1 MGLKTS
7 LSGASVQTHALIT
20 SAMGG
25 ILLLYLSQWVLSG
38 LDASGKWLLSLG
50 TPLVLLAWFRYFIH
64 FVLITVLIYPKYKF
78 KYFRSH
84 SIKFQLVRA
93 IFMLMATLLLFTTLS
108 YLPQAQAT
116 AIIFLAPLLML
127 AASPWLLGEAP
138 RASRW
143 VAAII
148 GFCGVLIVIRPGSG
162 LHLTGVMFGLLAA
175 IAFSVQN
182 IMTRRVAR
190 DHPFTTLIWSGLAGT
205 LVLSAM
211 MPFMWS
217 QVLEFMSS
225 LGAFDWLILI
235 STGLTGAFGH
245 LIQIQAYRLAPAS
258 VLAPFIYM
266 QMTAA
271 ATIGW
276 IIWGDLPDATTWLG
290 IGIIFASGVGVGW
303 FEWRNQATKSSP
315 A

>member
-1 MGLKTS
+1 MKTT
-7 LSGASVQTHALIT
+7 LSGARGQTNALIT
-20 SAMGG
+20 TALGG
-25 ILLLYLSQWVLSG
+25 ILLLYTSQWILSG
-38 LDASGKWLLSLG
+38 LDASGKWLLAIG
-50 TPLVLLAWFRYFIH
+50 TPLILLAWFRYFVH
-64 FVLITVLIYPKYKF
+64 FILITVLIYPKHQF
-78 KYFRSH
+78 KYFRSQ
-84 SIKFQLVRA
+84 SLKFQLIRA
-93 IFMLMATLLLFTTLS
+93 ISMLMATLLLFTTLS

-116 AIIFLAPLLML
+116 AIIFLAPLMML

-138 RASRW
+138 RVSRW

-162 LHLTGVMFGLLAA
+162 LHPTGVMFGLLAA
-175 IAFSVQN
+175 IAFAVQN
-182 IMTRRVAR
+182 MMTRRVAR

-211 MPFMWS
+211 MPFIWA

-225 LGAFDWLILI
+225 LRAFDWFLLF
-235 STGLTGAFGH
+235 STGVTGALGH

-276 IIWGDLPDATTWLG
+276 LIWGDLPDTTTWLG